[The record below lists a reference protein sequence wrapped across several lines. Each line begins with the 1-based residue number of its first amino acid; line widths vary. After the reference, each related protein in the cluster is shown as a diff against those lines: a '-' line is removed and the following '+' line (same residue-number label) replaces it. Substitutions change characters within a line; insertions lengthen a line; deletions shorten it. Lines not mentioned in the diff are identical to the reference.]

1 MWVPLKKTTFR
12 HSRSLHLKLTCCTHK
27 EKEMITS
34 RTVAALLILTGCLSI
49 AGCRCLKSQQDSTA
63 RQPTVISD
71 GKWS

>member
-34 RTVAALLILTGCLSI
+34 RTVAALLILTGCLFLFLS
-49 AGCRCLKSQQDSTA
+49 LPLTLDT
-63 RQPTVISD
+63 
-71 GKWS
+71 